1 MTLTR
6 WRVNLAPSMDANS
19 LTAFDPARKVKID
32 QERTFVRL
40 PKPVKD
46 ALRVQASAAKLS
58 LNAYIV
64 HLCVRDLQKAG

>member
-1 MTLTR
+1 
-6 WRVNLAPSMDANS
+6 MDANT
-19 LTAFDPARKVKID
+19 LTSFDPAQKVKVD

-46 ALRVQASAAKLS
+46 ALRVQAEAAKLS